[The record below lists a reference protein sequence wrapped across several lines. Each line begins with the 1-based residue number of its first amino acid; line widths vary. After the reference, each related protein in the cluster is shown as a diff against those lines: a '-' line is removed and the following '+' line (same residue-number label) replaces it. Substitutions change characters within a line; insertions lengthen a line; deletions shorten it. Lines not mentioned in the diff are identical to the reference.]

1 MTREEFLLSYP
12 EFARLRAS
20 IITSTITLA
29 EISCPVAKW
38 GTMQP
43 IAVGL
48 FTAHT
53 LSARYNQLSVTAST
67 AGAIAAGNQVS
78 FPSVPTSGGSGAE
91 DDAFLGT
98 TTYGVRLKQYK
109 DQLGELAKLG
119 MLGDEA
125 KGYQESVSAN
135 TGFAF

>member
-1 MTREEFLLSYP
+1 MTREEFLLGYP
-12 EFARLRAS
+12 EFANVRATVVLNA
-20 IITSTITLA
+20 IRLA

-38 GTMQP
+38 GTMQS
-43 IAVGL
+43 IAIGL

-53 LSARYNQLSVTAST
+53 LAARYNQLSVTAST

-78 FPSVPTSGGSGAE
+78 FPAVPTTGGGGTE
-91 DDAFLGT
+91 DDAFLGL

-119 MLGDEA
+119 QLGDEA
-125 KGYQESVSAN
+125 KGYQESILAN
-135 TGFAF
+135 TGFSF